1 MTAEETVKLDI
12 KKNISTNIHVQSPT
26 RIDLTGGFLDIWP
39 VHALIKDCWTVNCS
53 IPVFTS
59 IRLRRVGADTGTHL
73 SPKFLGGDKSPDKS
87 LPLQERLRR
96 VGADTGTHLKHNP
109 QMEDK
114 SPEWSLPLQERLRRV
129 GADTG
134 THLKHNPQMEDK
146 SPDKSLPL
154 QERLRRV
161 GADTGTHLKHNPQM
175 EDKSPEWSLPLQE
188 SVRRINIEISS
199 PSNLDKKSFVSWKE
213 LLKDPHPALSLLKK
227 HIEYWGDFS
236 PHSLKSEPLS
246 PFNRA
251 ELSKPAEP
259 SNAEE
264 WTMVLKSESPVGG
277 GLGASSSL
285 CVSLAKVFCSVTGAR
300 LTNKELLFLCRDLE
314 TALLHAPAGTQD
326 YIPAL
331 ESEPNF
337 MYIIEHSPLGPK
349 WRRKKAPLDFFKDH
363 LLLVGTGKS
372 HHSGQNNWENLKKV
386 MEKDQA
392 FLKGL
397 NHLKHN
403 ALKTVQLCGTEN
415 WPDLF
420 SCLNRE
426 QNLREELFSNWITPH
441 VRSVISL
448 IRQKEARAVK
458 LCGAGGGGSL
468 MVLAKDKKNKQNIKQ
483 TCAKHDLPIILS

>member
-1 MTAEETVKLDI
+1 M
-12 KKNISTNIHVQSPT
+12 
-26 RIDLTGGFLDIWP
+26 DIWP

-73 SPKFLGGDKSPDKS
+73 SSKFLGGDKSPDKS

-109 QMEDK
+109 QREGKSPDKSLPLQEVGGTHLKHNPQMGDK
-114 SPEWSLPLQERLRRV
+114 SPEWSLPLQERL
-129 GADTG
+129 
-134 THLKHNPQMEDK
+134 
-146 SPDKSLPL
+146 
-154 QERLRRV
+154 
-161 GADTGTHLKHNPQM
+161 
-175 EDKSPEWSLPLQE
+175 
-188 SVRRINIEISS
+188 RRINIEISS

-236 PHSLKSEPLS
+236 PHSLKFEPLGLS
-246 PFNRA
+246 KKV

-314 TALLHAPAGTQD
+314 TALLHAPAGVQD
-326 YIPAL
+326 YVPAL
-331 ESEPNF
+331 ESEPNY

-349 WRRKKAPLDFFKDH
+349 WKRKKAPLDFFKDH

-403 ALKTVQLCGTEN
+403 ALKTVQLCETEN

-420 SCLNRE
+420 SYLNRE
-426 QNLREELFSNWITPH
+426 QSLREELFPNWVNPH

-468 MVLAKDKKNKQNIKQ
+468 LVLAKDKKNKQNIKQ
-483 TCAKHDLPIILS
+483 TCAKHDLPIILP